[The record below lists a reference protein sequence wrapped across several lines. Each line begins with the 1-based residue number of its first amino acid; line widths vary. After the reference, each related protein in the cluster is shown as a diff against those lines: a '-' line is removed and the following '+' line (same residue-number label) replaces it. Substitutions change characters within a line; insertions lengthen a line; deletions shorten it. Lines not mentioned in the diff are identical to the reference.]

1 MIDTGSVLWRYM
13 SETQRLLALDGS
25 LLLEDRK
32 KNPNEKLSDYS
43 YLVFPYAK
51 LYEGFLKRL
60 FLDLRVITEREY
72 QSQHFRL
79 GKVLSPNLISRLR
92 TKSAFGQIQHRFG
105 QELAYSLWNT
115 WKQGRNMVFHYFPH
129 NVRRLSFDE
138 ALHTIEMIVSTM
150 TEAVSRTN
158 PHHEVPK
165 SSLAWGKG
173 SGVSKIYVQKERN
186 PESRAPC

>member
-1 MIDTGSVLWRYM
+1 MINKGSPLWQYM
-13 SETQRLLALDGS
+13 SETQRQLCMDGE

-32 KNPNEKLSDYS
+32 KHPNEKLSDYS

-60 FLDLRVITEREY
+60 FLDLGIITEREY

-79 GKVLSPNLISRLR
+79 GKVLSPNLITRLR
-92 TKSAFGQIQHRFG
+92 TKSAFSQIRNRFG
-105 QELAYSLWNT
+105 ETLAFSLWNT

-129 NVRRLSFDE
+129 NVRHLRIDE
-138 ALHTIEMIVSTM
+138 AIHTIEMIIGTM
-150 TEAVSRTN
+150 TEVVARTHP
-158 PHHEVPK
+158 PHDQHK

-173 SGVSKIYVQKERN
+173 GGVS
-186 PESRAPC
+186 